1 MENVLVPSSG
11 DSMPVILKIGEKEG
25 GTLVSVALNYTNG
38 QPVPEAWCYL
48 STPQGTRFEHGRKRG
63 TDGVMRISN
72 IPAGAYSVQVSS
84 FGFSVH
90 ERMVE
95 IKAGET
101 VEIEDVMYEA
111 GALRWTVVDSKGTP
125 QPDISCIIEPVDKNS
140 IEKVREGRTDSNG
153 LWIQRGLYPRAYKVT
168 SSLPDGRQA
177 SQVIQVQAHKLV
189 QQTVVIK

>member
-1 MENVLVPSSG
+1 VENVLVPSSG

-153 LWIQRGLYPRAYKVT
+153 LWIQRGLYPGEYKAT
-168 SSLPDGRQA
+168 SALPDGRQA